1 MGKLATKQVVIDI
14 EAEYNDE
21 GEIDVVLIVDDE
33 PDYEGFRERMQQI
46 HLTLNDK

>member
-33 PDYEGFRERMQQI
+33 PCYDG
-46 HLTLNDK
+46 LSLPLPPGKANDTH